1 MTAQIV
7 SALPIPFNGDGAIDW
22 DAFDALL
29 TRISPHVH
37 AALVAGTTGEFP
49 ALDDDER
56 QEAFYR
62 ACRVLGAPRVIAHI
76 GHASLHQVV
85 RVGRAAAALGITR
98 MATLT
103 PYYLPADDDAV
114 IEFYRGVT
122 SALPGIDHYVYLFPE
137 RTGIVV
143 SPAAFHEIM
152 ALPGVRGAKLSGA
165 ATDLLVQYIAELQ
178 PGQELYSGDDSTLPT
193 VLREGGTGVVSG
205 VSAAYPE
212 TFARLAAALDDDVDG
227 ADAASLQTTVQT
239 LVALTGPSIIRLK
252 AAVSGNVPGGWDSR
266 MSMAS
271 IDPTLHGELL
281 DMAAHNA

>member
-7 SALPIPFNGDGAIDW
+7 SALPIPFSADGAVQW
-22 DAFDALL
+22 DTFDALL
-29 TRISPHVH
+29 TRVEPHVH

-56 QEAFYR
+56 QEAFRR
-62 ACRVLGAPRVIAHI
+62 ACQVLGADRVIAHI

-85 RVGRAAAALGITR
+85 RLGRAAATLGITR

-103 PYYLPADDDAV
+103 PYYLPADDAAV

-122 SALPGIDHYVYLFPE
+122 AALPGIEHYVYLFPE

-143 SPAAFHEIM
+143 SPAAFREIM
-152 ALPGVRGAKLSGA
+152 SLPGVRGAKLSGA

-193 VLREGGTGVVSG
+193 VLSEGGTGVVSG

-212 TFARLAAALDDDVDG
+212 TFGRLAAALDDDLNG
-227 ADAASLQTTVQT
+227 AAAAGLQATVVQ

-252 AAVSGNVPGGWDSR
+252 AAVSANVPGHWDSR
-266 MSMAS
+266 MSMAA
-271 IDPTLHGELL
+271 IDDSLRGDLL
-281 DMAAHNA
+281 DMAAHHR

>member
-7 SALPIPFNGDGAIDW
+7 SALPIPFNGDGAIEW
-22 DAFDALL
+22 DTFDTLL
-29 TRISPHVH
+29 TRVAPHVH

-56 QEAFYR
+56 QEAFRR
-62 ACRVLGAPRVIAHI
+62 ACLLLGAERVIAHI
-76 GHASLHQVV
+76 GHASLYQVV
-85 RVGRAAAALGITR
+85 RLGRAAATLGITR

-103 PYYLPADDDAV
+103 PYYLPADDAAV

-122 SALPGIDHYVYLFPE
+122 SALPGIEHYVYLFPE

-165 ATDLLVQYIAELQ
+165 ATDLLVEYIAELQ

-212 TFARLAAALDDDVDG
+212 TFGRLAAALDADANG
-227 ADAASLQTTVQT
+227 ADATSLQATVQL

-266 MSMAS
+266 MSMAA
-271 IDPTLHGELL
+271 IDDTLHGELL
-281 DMAAHNA
+281 DMAARNA

>member
-7 SALPIPFNGDGAIDW
+7 SALPIPFSADGAVQW
-22 DAFDALL
+22 DTFDALL
-29 TRISPHVH
+29 TRVEPHVH

-56 QEAFYR
+56 QEAFRR
-62 ACRVLGAPRVIAHI
+62 ACLVLGADRVIAHI
-76 GHASLHQVV
+76 GHASQHQVV
-85 RVGRAAAALGITR
+85 RLGRAAATLGITR

-103 PYYLPADDDAV
+103 PYYLPADDAAV

-122 SALPGIDHYVYLFPE
+122 AALPGIEHYVYLFPE

-143 SPAAFHEIM
+143 SPAAFREIM
-152 ALPGVRGAKLSGA
+152 SLPGVRGAKLSGA

-193 VLREGGTGVVSG
+193 VLSEGGTGVVSG

-212 TFARLAAALDDDVDG
+212 TFGRLAAALDDDHNG
-227 ADAASLQTTVQT
+227 AAAAGLQATVVQ

-252 AAVSGNVPGGWDSR
+252 AAVSANVPGQWDSR
-266 MSMAS
+266 MSMAA
-271 IDPTLHGELL
+271 IDDTLHGDLL
-281 DMAAHNA
+281 DMAANNR

>member
-29 TRISPHVH
+29 TRVSPHVH

-122 SALPGIDHYVYLFPE
+122 NALPGIDHYVYLFPE

>member
-29 TRISPHVH
+29 TRVSPHVH

>member
-7 SALPIPFNGDGAIDW
+7 SALPIPFSADGAVQW
-22 DAFDALL
+22 DTFDALL
-29 TRISPHVH
+29 TRVEPHVH

-56 QEAFYR
+56 QEAFRR
-62 ACRVLGAPRVIAHI
+62 ACLVLGADRVIAHI
-76 GHASLHQVV
+76 GHASQHQVV
-85 RVGRAAAALGITR
+85 RLGRAAATLGITR

-103 PYYLPADDDAV
+103 PYYLPADDAAV

-122 SALPGIDHYVYLFPE
+122 AALPGIEHYVYLFPE

-143 SPAAFHEIM
+143 SPGAFREIM
-152 ALPGVRGAKLSGA
+152 SLPGVRGAKLSGA

-193 VLREGGTGVVSG
+193 VLSEGGTGVVSG

-212 TFARLAAALDDDVDG
+212 TFGRLAAALDDDLNG
-227 ADAASLQTTVQT
+227 AAAAGLQATVVQ

-252 AAVSGNVPGGWDSR
+252 AAVSANVPGHWDSR
-266 MSMAS
+266 MSMAA
-271 IDPTLHGELL
+271 IDETLHGDLL
-281 DMAAHNA
+281 DMAAHHR

>member
-7 SALPIPFNGDGAIDW
+7 SALPIPFSADGAVQW
-22 DAFDALL
+22 DTFDALL
-29 TRISPHVH
+29 TRVEPHVH

-56 QEAFYR
+56 QEAFRR
-62 ACRVLGAPRVIAHI
+62 ACLVLGADRVIAHI
-76 GHASLHQVV
+76 GHASQHQVV
-85 RVGRAAAALGITR
+85 RLGRAAATLGITR

-103 PYYLPADDDAV
+103 PYYLPADDAAV

-122 SALPGIDHYVYLFPE
+122 AALPGIEHYVYLFPE

-143 SPAAFHEIM
+143 SPAAFREIM
-152 ALPGVRGAKLSGA
+152 SLPGVRGAKLSGA

-193 VLREGGTGVVSG
+193 VLSEGGTGVVSG

-212 TFARLAAALDDDVDG
+212 TFGRLAAALDDDLNG
-227 ADAASLQTTVQT
+227 TAAAGLQATVVQ

-252 AAVSGNVPGGWDSR
+252 AAVSANVPGHWDSR
-266 MSMAS
+266 MSMAA
-271 IDPTLHGELL
+271 IDETLHGDLL
-281 DMAAHNA
+281 DMAAHHR